1 MNRIRINVDR
11 NMNYMYHMN
20 AVAKCGTDNEYGR
33 KYARLHSVEDLEILK
48 LHEGKREYSPEVSEV
63 LKGNFDVYIY
73 NIWYEIR
80 SSLMEYAESL
90 QKRFNE
96 SDFTAQED
104 AKLGIQ
110 SKTYFN
116 VYLCNAVTSGEEELF
131 AEEARLVV
139 GTDQSLEDAAAY
151 IEKAYIR
158 YLSQVQK

>member
-1 MNRIRINVDR
+1 
-11 NMNYMYHMN
+11 
-20 AVAKCGTDNEYGR
+20 
-33 KYARLHSVEDLEILK
+33 
-48 LHEGKREYSPEVSEV
+48 
-63 LKGNFDVYIY
+63 
-73 NIWYEIR
+73 
-80 SSLMEYAESL
+80 MEYAESL